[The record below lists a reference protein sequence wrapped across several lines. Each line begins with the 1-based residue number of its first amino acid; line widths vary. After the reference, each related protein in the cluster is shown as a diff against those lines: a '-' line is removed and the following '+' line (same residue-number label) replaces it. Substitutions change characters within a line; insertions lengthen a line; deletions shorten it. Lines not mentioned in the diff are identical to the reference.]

1 MPPQTVRFAIAIT
14 AVPILLNW
22 LPTSSAQPYD
32 PAPPL
37 LKVMS
42 WNVEWMF
49 DHLKSGNS
57 KLAAEQS
64 APSKEYWDWKVT
76 SVAKVIASE
85 KPTIVAL
92 QEIEDASTLGAIR
105 GALQKHDL
113 SYRYAFINGRDTFT
127 GQDVGFLMQSGL
139 LQYSRRE
146 QSKAM
151 FDSNEYRNISK
162 HLLGE
167 FRWQEVARPLTLVNV
182 HFYARAEAEEKRVK
196 QARLARQFIETGLSR
211 GDDCMLVGDTN
222 SEHPAGTMQGDVQAI
237 VGTHDRPRMVDLLT
251 FLDDRSQST
260 HLVLNKQFDRIYVSQ
275 SMIDDEPGLDWVF
288 KGVHIV
294 EEPVINGRRDGEEH
308 WDQRL
313 TMSTDELDVSDHFPV
328 VAEFELK

>member
-1 MPPQTVRFAIAIT
+1 MRSRTIRFAFAIA
-14 AVPILLNW
+14 ALPLLLNR
-22 LPTSSAQPYD
+22 LPYACAQPYD
-32 PAPPL
+32 PAPPS

-49 DHLKSGNS
+49 DHIKTGNS

-64 APSKEYWDWKVT
+64 APSKEYWNWKVT
-76 SVAKVIASE
+76 SVARVIASE
-85 KPTIVAL
+85 EPTIVAL

-105 GALQKHDL
+105 GALQKYDL

-167 FRWQEVARPLTLVNV
+167 FRWQEVARPLTLLNV
-182 HFYARAEAEEKRVK
+182 HFYARAEAEDKRVK
-196 QARLARQFIETGLSR
+196 QALLARQFIDSALTR

-222 SEHPAGTMQGDVQAI
+222 SEHPAGTLQGDVKAI
-237 VGTHDRPRMVDLLT
+237 VGTGDRPKMVDLLT
-251 FLDDRSQST
+251 YLDDSAQST
-260 HLVLNKQFDRIYVSQ
+260 HLVLDKQFDRIYVSQ

-288 KGVHIV
+288 KKVHV
-294 EEPVINGRRDGEEH
+294 VQEPVINGLRDGEAH
-308 WDQRL
+308 WDGRL